1 MADSPS
7 ELKQNMKQIRAKAP
21 LRVGFSGGGTDVSP
35 YSDQHGGAVLNA
47 TINMYAYCF
56 LSETEDGQISL
67 RSRDYGNDISYPVGY
82 QLPIDGN
89 LDLFKHIY
97 NRLAVE
103 FSPAIKPFRL
113 VTHSDAPYG
122 SGLGGSSTLVVA
134 VIHALAEWWR
144 LPFGEYDVARL
155 AYRIEREDAQ
165 LKGGKQDQYSAAF
178 GGFNYMEFYGDRV
191 IVNPLRIKEKTLH
204 ELQGSL
210 LLCFTGRSRE
220 SASIIESQ
228 IHNVSTGVTQAVEAM
243 HEVKRD
249 AFEMKEAILT
259 NRLDRFSEIL
269 DRAWQNKKRIA
280 GSISNPE
287 IDALYNYAKAHGA
300 KAGKLSGAGGG
311 GFIMFAVDPVDK
323 YDLRNALSAN
333 GHRTLDINF
342 TREGALAWSA

>member
-1 MADSPS
+1 
-7 ELKQNMKQIRAKAP
+7 MKHIRAKAP
-21 LRVGFSGGGTDVSP
+21 LRIGFSGGGTDVSP
-35 YSDQHGGAVLNA
+35 YSDQYGGAVLNA

-56 LSETEDGQISL
+56 LSDGERDQISL
-67 RSRDYGNDISYPVGY
+67 KSRDYGHDISYPVAH
-82 QLPIDGN
+82 QLPLDGN

-97 NRLAVE
+97 NRLVIE
-103 FSPAIKPFRL
+103 YSPPIKPFRL

-134 VIHALAEWWR
+134 IIRAFAEWWR
-144 LPFGEYDVARL
+144 LPLGEYDIARL

-165 LKGGKQDQYSAAF
+165 LKGGRQDQYSAVF
-178 GGFNYMEFYGDRV
+178 GGFNYMEFFGDRV
-191 IVNPLRIKEKTLH
+191 IVNPLRIKEMTLN

-228 IHNVSTGVTQAVEAM
+228 IQNVIIGATQAVDAM
-243 HEVKRD
+243 HQVKQD

-269 DRAWQNKKRIA
+269 DRAWQNKKRMA

-287 IDALYNYAKAHGA
+287 IDELYNYAKTHGA
-300 KAGKLSGAGGG
+300 QAGKISGAGGG
-311 GFIMFAVDPVDK
+311 GFIMFAVDPVNK
-323 YDLRNALSAN
+323 YDLKIALAAK

-342 TREGALAWSA
+342 THEGAQAWTA